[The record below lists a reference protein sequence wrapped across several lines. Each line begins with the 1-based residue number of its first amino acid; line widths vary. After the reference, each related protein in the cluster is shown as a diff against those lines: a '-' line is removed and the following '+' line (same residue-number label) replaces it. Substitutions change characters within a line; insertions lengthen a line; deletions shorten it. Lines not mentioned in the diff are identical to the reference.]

1 MLRKRIFR
9 RILFGPAKRV
19 AGTLAN
25 IIVFDIAMTIYRYLK
40 KRVPHRRAD
49 TPDEEI
55 IPRETY
61 KRRW

>member
-9 RILFGPAKRV
+9 RILFGPFKRV

-25 IIVFDIAMTIYRYLK
+25 IIVFDIAMTLYRHIK
-40 KRVPHRRAD
+40 KRVPRRRPD